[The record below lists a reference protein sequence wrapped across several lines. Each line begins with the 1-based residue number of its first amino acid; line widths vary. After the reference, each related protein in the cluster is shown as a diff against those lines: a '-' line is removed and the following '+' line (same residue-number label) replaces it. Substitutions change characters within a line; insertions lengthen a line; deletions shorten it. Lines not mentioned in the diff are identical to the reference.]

1 MGSRVS
7 SVLSQNTLIKRDDRI
22 TQSYYLDNVMDN
34 VFRKQESLRRSIFQA
49 GYDYAKNCFESVL
62 DDMDIPH
69 LEDGRV
75 NPHWL
80 DINGAASE
88 IMGWGDTIPLDK
100 SLFPTFNDGDSI
112 WCRGRARGTTCS
124 AQMGTGRGGQ
134 MGTARSAQ

>member
-1 MGSRVS
+1 
-7 SVLSQNTLIKRDDRI
+7 
-22 TQSYYLDNVMDN
+22 MDN

-112 WCRGRARGTTCS
+112 WPYIDDLLADEDVWCLFGMGEEAYIIHAYGTEWDVEIRNPND
-124 AQMGTGRGGQ
+124 GN
-134 MGTARSAQ
+134 